1 MPRYNPLKPDQEAV
15 KPKTDYLTKKTI
27 PNPKPISTVPTLTE
41 NSKGGFD
48 IRFPTKP
55 SPEILAAFHAT
66 QQLGRDFQ
74 WHWHWKQHVWY
85 ARRNDITR
93 AFAALIIAGTP
104 PRPVRPPDETAADIA
119 RIEALAANPAM
130 LADAT
135 TNSESLNEN
144 VVAVNF
150 VAAPS
155 PARPVA
161 AWRTRFLRGTV

>member
-55 SPEILAAFHAT
+55 SSEILAAFHET
-66 QQLGRDFQ
+66 QKGPRENE
-74 WHWHWKQHVWY
+74 WRWHWKQHVWY
-85 ARRNDITR
+85 ARRSDTTR

-104 PRPVRPPDETAADIA
+104 PRPVRPPDETADIA
-119 RIEALAANPAM
+119 SVETLAVNPAM
-130 LADAT
+130 LADAIV
-135 TNSESLNEN
+135 NSEALAEN
-144 VVAVNF
+144 VVPVNF
-150 VAAPS
+150 AAAPA
-155 PARPVA
+155 PAVPVP
-161 AWRTRFLRGTV
+161 AWRSRFLRGTV